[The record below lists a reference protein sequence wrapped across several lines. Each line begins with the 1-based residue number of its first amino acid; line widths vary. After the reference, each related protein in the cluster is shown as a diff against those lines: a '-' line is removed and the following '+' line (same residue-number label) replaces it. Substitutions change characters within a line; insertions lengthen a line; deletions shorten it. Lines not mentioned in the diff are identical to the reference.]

1 MQSFAKPSIRSHPTR
16 PQGKTM
22 DIVLVRAPS
31 NLGLRP
37 LREGHVPGAWR
48 APEALTAAGLVQA
61 IRPSDIVDLP
71 RPDYAPGRQL
81 RTNLHNGS
89 AMREFNLQLA
99 GVVQAVVAGG
109 RFGLVVGGDCSILL
123 GALAGARQLGPCS
136 LVHIDGHS
144 DFRHPGNYDP
154 ESMLGSV
161 AGMDLALATGRGEP
175 LMTQWP
181 GVVSPLVPDRQVVQ
195 LGERESRSDD
205 FSWPDVNDTAITRI
219 DVFAAQALDS
229 TALLSAI
236 WATLDQEP
244 SWPFWIH
251 LDVDVLDESVMPAV
265 DSPGSPGIDPQK
277 VIDIIGALA
286 ASGRC
291 LGMTV
296 TVFDPDLDSDGRL
309 ARSLVGMLRKA
320 LTSLSI

>member
-1 MQSFAKPSIRSHPTR
+1 
-16 PQGKTM
+16 M

-48 APEALTAAGLVQA
+48 APEALTAAGLVEALQ
-61 IRPSDIVDLP
+61 PSEVLDLP
-71 RPDYAPGRQL
+71 RPDYEAGPQPG
-81 RTNLHNGS
+81 TNLRNGP
-89 AMREFNLQLA
+89 AMRAFNLQLA
-99 GVVQAVVAGG
+99 GIVQAVVASR

-123 GALAGARQLGPCS
+123 GALAGARQSGPLS

-175 LMTQWP
+175 LMTEWP
-181 GVVSPLVPDRQVVQ
+181 GVRSPLVPDRQVVQ
-195 LGERESRSDD
+195 LGERESRRPD
-205 FSWPDVNDTAITRI
+205 FSWPDINDTEMTRI
-219 DVFAAQALDS
+219 DVFAAQALES
-229 TALLSAI
+229 AEVLGAI
-236 WATLDQEP
+236 WTTLDQEP
-244 SWPFWIH
+244 GWPFWIH

-265 DSPGSPGIDPQK
+265 DSPGSPGLAPQK
-277 VIDIIGALA
+277 LIDTIASLA
-286 ASGRC
+286 ASARC

-296 TVFDPDLDSDGRL
+296 TVFDPDLDPDGRL
-309 ARSLVGMLRKA
+309 ARLLVEMLHKA
-320 LTSLSI
+320 LTAS

>member
-1 MQSFAKPSIRSHPTR
+1 MN
-16 PQGKTM
+16 
-22 DIVLVRAPS
+22 IVLVRAPS

-37 LREGHVPGAWR
+37 LREGHVPGTWR
-48 APEALTAAGLVQA
+48 APEALTAAGLAEALQ
-61 IRPSDIVDLP
+61 PSDVIDLP
-71 RPDYAPGRQL
+71 RPDYAPGPQPG
-81 RTNLHNGS
+81 TNLRNGP

-99 GVVQAVVAGG
+99 GIVQAVVASR
-109 RFGLVVGGDCSILL
+109 RFALVVGGDCSILL
-123 GALAGARQLGPCS
+123 GALAGARQSGPLS

-175 LMTQWP
+175 LMTEWP
-181 GVVSPLVPDRQVVQ
+181 GVRSPLAPDRQVIQV
-195 LGERESRSDD
+195 GERDSRSAD

-219 DVFAAQALDS
+219 DVFAAQTLEP
-229 TALLSAI
+229 TALLGAI

-244 SWPFWIH
+244 NWPFWIH
-251 LDVDVLDESVMPAV
+251 LDVDVLDESIMPAV
-265 DSPGSPGIDPQK
+265 DSPGSPGIAPQQM
-277 VIDIIGALA
+277 IGTIAALT
-286 ASGRC
+286 ASARC

-296 TVFDPDLDSDGRL
+296 TVFDPDLDPDGRL

-320 LTSLSI
+320 LVAGDRCDPDWACELDAS